1 MYSDLL
7 ADENTASKI
16 NRSNTLLKTWTKLN
30 FKLKKKFKYR
40 DLRYFLFT
48 ELILKLKIFI
58 YMYSSFVSNAHISY
72 IFLCYK
78 EQQSPLMDPP
88 QLRMTSNFKQNRQ
101 QTCKTRRQLYLQMAL
116 KQ

>member
-7 ADENTASKI
+7 AEENTASKI
-16 NRSNTLLKTWTKLN
+16 NRSNTLLKTWSKLN
-30 FKLKKKFKYR
+30 FKFLNFKYR

-78 EQQSPLMDPP
+78 EQQSPLMDPQ

>member
-16 NRSNTLLKTWTKLN
+16 YRSNTLLKTWTKLN
-30 FKLKKKFKYR
+30 FKKILSTEISDIF
-40 DLRYFLFT
+40 FFT

-101 QTCKTRRQLYLQMAL
+101 QTCKTRRQLYLQMDL